1 MVIDE
6 AGGQLIG
13 IWLASF
19 SVGLVCRLIKNLR

>member
-1 MVIDE
+1 MIIDE

-19 SVGLVCRLIKNLR
+19 TVGLVCKLIKNIR